1 MDIVITNKKSAKTKR
16 YLIIAA
22 IAIPVILAVRYL
34 WFLSQAEF
42 SVDREVL
49 VISEVKHGDFSVSVR
64 GTGVLVPDKI
74 QFLSANVDATVTKV
88 AVKAGNVVK
97 EGDII
102 VELSNPKLVQ
112 QLAEAKWDYDAME
125 AQLSSDRVAQES
137 GLQQQKSS
145 VLNAKLDFEKAV
157 NEFEARS
164 ELLQTKAVS
173 MLDFKRTQVEL
184 TQAKQRWEASKETLE
199 KMQEN
204 LVAQNNARNAKLE
217 KARNI
222 YEHFQKQVDDLQ
234 VKASMDSI
242 VLDVPVEVGQ
252 RLLMGSSIAKLA
264 EQDSLIAEIRVPEI
278 QIQDVQIGQRVIID
292 TRNTT
297 IEGKVSRVDPSVIN
311 GNVQVDVVFTEELP
325 KEARPDLSVDGEIK
339 ITDIPD
345 TLFVARPLFAQSK
358 GNSMFFKV
366 TSDGDFAMRVP
377 VEVGYGAINQIQV
390 LSGLSVG
397 DKIITSDPTRF
408 ESYEKIRIQ

>member
-278 QIQDVQIGQRVIID
+278 QIQDVQVGQRVIID

-377 VEVGYGAINQIQV
+377 VEVGYGATDRK
-390 LSGLSVG
+390 SVV
-397 DKIITSDPTRF
+397 
-408 ESYEKIRIQ
+408 